1 MNDSPSAADAL
12 AAWRDEQAVRDL
24 VARTA
29 ARLDREDFIG
39 WLELFDVGA
48 EYELCAYSPE
58 IRRSMSWWKSGRAA
72 LEKQLREIPQHERDT
87 ASRLHV
93 LGPVLVEL
101 DGDRARAETPFALF
115 RTMSDGETRLYAVG
129 RYEDD
134 VVKKSGSWFYTRH
147 RNILETR
154 VLDSFTHVP
163 L

>member
-1 MNDSPSAADAL
+1 MNDSPSTADAL
-12 AAWRDEQAVRDL
+12 ASWRDEQAIRDL

-29 ARLDREDFIG
+29 VRLDREDFAG
-39 WLELFDVGA
+39 WLELFEAGA

-58 IRRSMSWWKSGRAA
+58 IRRTMSWWKSGRAA

-101 DGDRARAETPFALF
+101 DGDRAHAETPFALF
-115 RTMSDGETRLYAVG
+115 RTLPDGETRLYVVG

-134 VVKKSGSWFYTRH
+134 VVKKSGTWFYARH

-154 VLDSFTHVP
+154 VIDAFTHLP